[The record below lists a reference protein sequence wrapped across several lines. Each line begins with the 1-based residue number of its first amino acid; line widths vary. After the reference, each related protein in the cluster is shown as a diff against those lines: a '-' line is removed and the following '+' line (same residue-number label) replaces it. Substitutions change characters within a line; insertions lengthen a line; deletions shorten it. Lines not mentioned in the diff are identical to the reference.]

1 MNNRIV
7 SIIVPVYNAENFIE
21 KCVTTLFEQ
30 DYDSIEY
37 IFVND
42 CTPDNSIN
50 VLKEIIKKYPNRKN
64 SIKIIN
70 NIKNQGSSLSRK
82 IGLDIA
88 NGEYILFVDS
98 DDWVELD
105 MVSSLVKEAI
115 KTDADIVACD
125 FFINYSKKE
134 IYKKENYEKITQE
147 SMLKALL
154 SDNIMP
160 CVWNKIYKK
169 SLFDCII
176 FPKFQTGEDFYLNT
190 QLFYYAK
197 NISYLNKA
205 FLHYNRTN
213 SSSISKSFDKEN
225 IIDLKDMCIAI
236 ETFLKSKHI
245 FEAFKKYYYIR
256 MCYIILSKSNCNSKD
271 LFLKICNNAN
281 NIEYVWANS
290 QLSYFKKI
298 IFSLP
303 FFKLDTIFYAC
314 KTIYK
319 KVKIYTIES

>member
-1 MNNRIV
+1 MSNLLV

-21 KCVTTLFEQ
+21 KCATTLFEQ
-30 DYDSIEY
+30 DYDNIEY

-42 CTPDNSIN
+42 CTPDNSIS
-50 VLKEIIKKYPNRKN
+50 VLKEIIEKYPNRKKN
-64 SIKIIN
+64 IKIIN

-82 IGLDIA
+82 IGLDTA

-134 IYKKENYEKITQE
+134 IYKKENYKKIAQE

-169 SLFDCII
+169 SLFDYVV

-197 NISYLNKA
+197 NICYLNKA

-213 SSSISKSFDKEN
+213 NSSISKFFDKEN

-245 FEAFKKYYYIR
+245 FEVFKKYYYIR
-256 MCYIILSKSNCNSKD
+256 MCYIILSKSNYNSKE

-281 NIEYVWANS
+281 SIKYVWANS

-319 KVKIYTIES
+319 KVKIYTIQS